1 MSTVSRFPAA
11 SWAEVTVLL
20 TIEGC
25 PLKNTI
31 EQQVRDAAATV
42 EGVERV
48 QLQVGAMNPQQRSA
62 LRSMLKPERSN
73 PFTAPGSLTRVFG
86 VVSGKGGVGKSSM
99 TANLAAASP
108 RAGLRWALLT
118 RMCTA
123 SPFRVC
129 WVLPTPRPAW
139 MT

>member
-1 MSTVSRFPAA
+1 MSTVSRFPA
-11 SWAEVTVLL
+11 VTGLRSRCYSPL
-20 TIEGC
+20 EGC

-42 EGVERV
+42 EGIERV

-86 VVSGKGGVGKSSM
+86 VVSGKGGVGEVLHDREPCRRVRF
-99 TANLAAASP
+99 A
-108 RAGLRWALLT
+108 RACGGHY
-118 RMCTA
+118 
-123 SPFRVC
+123 
-129 WVLPTPRPAW
+129 
-139 MT
+139 